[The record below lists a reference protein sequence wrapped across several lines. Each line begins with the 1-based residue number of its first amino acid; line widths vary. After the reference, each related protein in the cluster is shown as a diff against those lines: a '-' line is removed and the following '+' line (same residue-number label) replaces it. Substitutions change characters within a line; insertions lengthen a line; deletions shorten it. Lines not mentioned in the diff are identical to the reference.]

1 MREDTDRMIERL
13 AREAA
18 PVKPLASPWVRAG
31 VFLTIVFVAMGT
43 LATLGGHVAA
53 TVAAFASAPFAA
65 ELVGAFVAGAGA
77 VIAAV
82 MLSIPGRSP
91 NWFYL
96 PLPGLA
102 LWLIGGGLECYR
114 QVAELGYQRAS
125 VFDSKDCFF
134 FILSA
139 GLPTAAAAYFLLR
152 RSLSVDVVRVL
163 ALAGLGAALLAATL
177 LQFVHAHG
185 TNPVDFA
192 THVVAVVLIAL
203 AAMASSR
210 IEFRRR

>member
-18 PVKPLASPWVRAG
+18 PVKPLPSPWVRAG
-31 VFLTIVFVAMGT
+31 VFLALVLVVMGA
-43 LATLGGHVAA
+43 LAGFGGNVAA
-53 TVAAFASAPFAA
+53 TFAAFSSAPFTA
-65 ELVGAFVAGAGA
+65 ELFGTLIAGAGA

-82 MLSIPGRSP
+82 MLSVPGRSP

-102 LWLIGGGLECYR
+102 LWLIGGGLGCYR
-114 QVAELGYQRAS
+114 QLAELGYRPTS
-125 VFDSKDCFF
+125 IFDSQDCFF

-139 GLPTAAAAYFLLR
+139 GLPTAIAAYVLLR

-192 THVVAVVLIAL
+192 THVVAVALLMLFGVIA
-203 AAMASSR
+203 AR
-210 IEFRRR
+210 VQFRR

>member
-18 PVKPLASPWVRAG
+18 PVKALASPWVRAG
-31 VFLTIVFVAMGT
+31 AFLALVLVAMGT
-43 LATLGGHVAA
+43 LAALGGHVAA
-53 TVAAFASAPFAA
+53 TFDAIASGPFAA
-65 ELVGAFVAGAGA
+65 ELLGALVAG
-77 VIAAV
+77 VSSVVAAV

-102 LWLIGGGLECYR
+102 LWLIGGAVGCYR
-114 QVAELGYQRAS
+114 QVAQLGYQPTS
-125 VFDSKDCFF
+125 IFDSKDCFF

-139 GLPTAAAAYFLLR
+139 GLPTAVAAYFLVR
-152 RSLSVDVVRVL
+152 RSLSVDVMRVL

-192 THVVAVVLIAL
+192 THVVAVTLIAL
-203 AAMASSR
+203 AAMASSG
-210 IEFRRR
+210 IESRRR